1 MTEAKIDGAKDER
14 PVKCPPP
21 MEQTD
26 IKNLITQGPLLDNAE
41 TVVEVKT
48 VAELEKP
55 STDLTK
61 MEEENSNEVVE
72 PEMSQYIGSEK
83 EVNGRKTSGKA
94 EIPEQ
99 FLFNQE
105 IPSPGDG
112 AAAVSSFELNL
123 NSETIVNQENDES
136 DRLPD
141 PDVQDS
147 KEEPKAKLNKVAGTP
162 EQTDMDAGTSAPSN
176 GTTASKSQPNVTVE
190 INGGSDVNVVTEI
203 EIKIESSKK
212 LPPNPLQGPILQ
224 NILCRNTT
232 CLYA

>member
-1 MTEAKIDGAKDER
+1 MKTSEYVFLNVVWIPGIFIQPMMMKLFLVSNKNYRFSGEEEKNWVWLSPMAPRKMTEAKIDGAKDER

-99 FLFNQE
+99 FLFNQD

-112 AAAVSSFELNL
+112 AAAVSRFELNL
-123 NSETIVNQENDES
+123 NS
-136 DRLPD
+136 
-141 PDVQDS
+141 
-147 KEEPKAKLNKVAGTP
+147 
-162 EQTDMDAGTSAPSN
+162 
-176 GTTASKSQPNVTVE
+176 
-190 INGGSDVNVVTEI
+190 
-203 EIKIESSKK
+203 SS
-212 LPPNPLQGPILQ
+212 IH
-224 NILCRNTT
+224 
-232 CLYA
+232 